1 MDLSQVFQSAQAGD
15 ADARAAIVQ
24 AAYDDLRQLTA
35 AERQA
40 LPVLTRGAAMR
51 FLLTRLHDWF
61 HTPEDALARRKDPLE
76 FVPLIEFHRSVSDS
90 TAYGLG

>member
-1 MDLSQVFQSAQAGD
+1 MAEIAGTAIGADELLRTADVIRTRFDL
-15 ADARAAIVQ
+15 
-24 AAYDDLRQLTA
+24 DLL
-35 AERQA
+35 
-40 LPVLTRGAAMR
+40 VLTRGAAMR